1 MFYTQSTFKCESKI
15 LVAKELKTKQKQQHH
30 RQKFSS
36 KMPFFSL
43 HFKEIMSVMRRT
55 KEEIEKST

>member
-36 KMPFFSL
+36 RIF
-43 HFKEIMSVMRRT
+43 FKEIMSVMRRT